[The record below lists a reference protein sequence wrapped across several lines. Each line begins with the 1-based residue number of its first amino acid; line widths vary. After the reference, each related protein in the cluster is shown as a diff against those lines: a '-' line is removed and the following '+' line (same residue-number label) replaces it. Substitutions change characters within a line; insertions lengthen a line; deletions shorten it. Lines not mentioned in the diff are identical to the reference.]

1 MGMLDSARRKMRDLT
16 TTDENISGTPKEKIR
31 ELSAALSDLTPQ
43 ERQRNLEHVKA
54 YTDYYYVGHQRERVP
69 TEIQQAVNS
78 LHKESNRLAVVDQAR
93 DVLQKHGGPPTRETL
108 IDSLE
113 RSGHQRERESA
124 QYRVEPLVH
133 REMSWKDL
141 HPQQEKA
148 QGQKQENSREHKQ
161 EQKQSRSRGQGMEIS
176 A

>member
-43 ERQRNLEHVKA
+43 ERQRNLEHIKA
-54 YTDYYYVGHQRERVP
+54 YTDYYYVGHQREKVP
-69 TEIQQAVNS
+69 AEIQQAVNS

-93 DVLQKHGGPPTRETL
+93 EVLQKHGGPPTRETL

-113 RSGHQRERESA
+113 RSGHQLA
-124 QYRVEPLVH
+124 H

-148 QGQKQENSREHKQ
+148 QSQKQENSREHKQ
-161 EQKQSRSRGQGMEIS
+161 EQKQSRSRGPGMEIS